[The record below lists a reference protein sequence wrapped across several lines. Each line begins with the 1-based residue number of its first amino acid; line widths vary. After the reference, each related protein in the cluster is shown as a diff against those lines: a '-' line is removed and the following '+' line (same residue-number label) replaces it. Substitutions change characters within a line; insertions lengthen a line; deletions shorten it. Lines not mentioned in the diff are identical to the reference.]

1 MICALL
7 PRITREI
14 RRIHTVKNRDNR
26 ERVQKRGK
34 GTRKF
39 EHVETRALGKK
50 QGTRPAAELKGT
62 RAHFE
67 HVETHADCEKQG
79 TRLAAELKGTL
90 SLIHISEP
98 TRPY

>member
-1 MICALL
+1 LICALL

-26 ERVQKRGK
+26 ERVQKRAERHA
-34 GTRKF
+34 RKF

-79 TRLAAELKGTL
+79 TRLAAELKGTRAN
-90 SLIHISEP
+90 SSA
-98 TRPY
+98 